1 MLTEIV
7 YLGNI
12 LTIKNTTMPLV
23 SPLSADHDLET
34 QELASFFNETL
45 GFCPNSVLTMQRRP
59 AISKAFI
66 NLNKAVMAN
75 EGRVTSALKRMIAWV
90 SSNATGCRYCQAH
103 AIRAAERYGAEQE
116 QLDNIWDY
124 KTHSAFS
131 DAERAALDFSL
142 AASVVPNAVTE
153 DIQNELHKYWDEGE
167 IVEMLGVISLFG
179 YLNRWNDT
187 MGTSIETDAVES
199 GNQYLGKHGWEKG
212 KHS

>member
-1 MLTEIV
+1 MA
-7 YLGNI
+7 
-12 LTIKNTTMPLV
+12 LV
-23 SPLSADHDLET
+23 TPLSAEHDPET
-34 QELASFFNETL
+34 KKLAEFFNETL

-90 SSNATGCRYCQAH
+90 SSNSTGCRYCQAH

-116 QLDNIWDY
+116 QLDNIWEY
-124 KTHSAFS
+124 RTHSAFS

-142 AASVVPNAVTE
+142 AASQVPNEVNV
-153 DIQNELHKYWDEGE
+153 DIKKRLYEHWDEGE

-179 YLNRWNDT
+179 YLNRWNDS
-187 MGTSIETDAVES
+187 MGTNIEDDAVDS
-199 GNQYLGKHGWEKG
+199 GNQYLGKHGFEVG
-212 KHS
+212 KHDGSQY

>member
-1 MLTEIV
+1 
-7 YLGNI
+7 
-12 LTIKNTTMPLV
+12 MPLV

>member
-1 MLTEIV
+1 
-7 YLGNI
+7 
-12 LTIKNTTMPLV
+12 MPLV
-23 SPLSADHDLET
+23 TPLDARHDPETAQLAD
-34 QELASFFNETL
+34 FFNETL

-116 QLDNIWDY
+116 QLDNIWEY
-124 KTHSAFS
+124 RTHSAFS
-131 DAERAALDFSL
+131 EAERAALDFSL
-142 AASVVPNAVTE
+142 AASQVPNAVNQ
-153 DIQNELHKYWDEGE
+153 DINDRLHQHWDDGE

-179 YLNRWNDT
+179 YLNRWNDS
-187 MGTSIETDAVES
+187 MGTTLEGDAIDS
-199 GNQYLGKHGWEKG
+199 GNQYLGKHGFEVG
-212 KHS
+212 KHV